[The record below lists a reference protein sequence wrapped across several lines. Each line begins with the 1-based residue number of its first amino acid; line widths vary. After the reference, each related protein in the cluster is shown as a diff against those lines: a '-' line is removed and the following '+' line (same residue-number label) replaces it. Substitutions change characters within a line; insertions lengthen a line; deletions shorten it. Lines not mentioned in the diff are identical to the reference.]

1 MKGVKTENTSDFS
14 INSELSTSELEISQD
29 EICEEIIINKDN
41 KVSLIINSI
50 SSILEKLINKK
61 KQKKK
66 DSNLKGLVKPFES
79 KIIPDLSIND
89 YLKRIIKYTNCE
101 INSLIFSLIYLDRIC
116 LKNIDLSPFN
126 IHKFLF
132 ATILLAIKTNEDNIY
147 RNSYYSQIAGVTLK
161 ELNLMEYNLCIIL
174 NYNFFV
180 NENTFNVYKKALKIN
195 IPYL

>member
-50 SSILEKLINKK
+50 SSILEKLIKNK

-66 DSNLKGLVKPFES
+66 DSNLKELVKPFES

-180 NENTFNVYKKALKIN
+180 NESTFNVYKKALKIN
-195 IPYL
+195 LPYL

>member
-29 EICEEIIINKDN
+29 EICEEITINKDN

-50 SSILEKLINKK
+50 SSILEKLINNK

-66 DSNLKGLVKPFES
+66 DSNLKELVKPFES
-79 KIIPDLSIND
+79 KKIPDLSIND

-180 NENTFNVYKKALKIN
+180 NEKTFNVYKKALKIN

>member
-50 SSILEKLINKK
+50 SSILEKLIKNK

-66 DSNLKGLVKPFES
+66 DSNLKELVKPFES

>member
-66 DSNLKGLVKPFES
+66 
-79 KIIPDLSIND
+79 I
-89 YLKRIIKYTNCE
+89 
-101 INSLIFSLIYLDRIC
+101 
-116 LKNIDLSPFN
+116 
-126 IHKFLF
+126 
-132 ATILLAIKTNEDNIY
+132 
-147 RNSYYSQIAGVTLK
+147 QI
-161 ELNLMEYNLCIIL
+161 
-174 NYNFFV
+174 
-180 NENTFNVYKKALKIN
+180 
-195 IPYL
+195 